1 MACREGAEMSWAEDM
16 VAIVWKALSLETWS
30 WRRSWRSMLMG
41 SPSGY
46 RKGGTRTRQG
56 KPREMQSWGVKTKR
70 WGGFR
75 SLSLQPPA
83 PPGLRF
89 RPRKGKTACLQEEGV
104 GCQLSHLER
113 WEGGSQHLSA
123 PHPATHC
130 LWSQLS
136 PVHLDRSETPLSFC
150 PVLSGAPACLAILS
164 CGPGALC
171 SVSAFLLPYGN
182 LPLQPSQLPPLL

>member
-1 MACREGAEMSWAEDM
+1 MTPKQTAGLSPGFVYFITALQRLQWT
-16 VAIVWKALSLETWS
+16 VAFLLEPFLFPQGCLSPKPLAFLVCS
-30 WRRSWRSMLMG
+30 V
-41 SPSGY
+41 SPSSSSPLASRPSSCRCTFVQG
-46 RKGGTRTRQG
+46 RQ
-56 KPREMQSWGVKTKR
+56 
-70 WGGFR
+70 
-75 SLSLQPPA
+75 
-83 PPGLRF
+83 
-89 RPRKGKTACLQEEGV
+89 
-104 GCQLSHLER
+104 
-113 WEGGSQHLSA
+113 
-123 PHPATHC
+123 HPC